1 VNNMI
6 RTFESLEC
14 DGQNNFE
21 WDRYDAVP
29 PDAQQDYLLLKRY
42 DTWGR
47 GEREERWRQREGD
60 REGRRGRGRE
70 A

>member
-1 VNNMI
+1 MI

-47 GEREERWRQREGD
+47 GERGERETEEGRQRGVE
-60 REGRRGRGRE
+60 REGERG
-70 A
+70 